1 MSEDDWYTAKVV
13 HPDDSK
19 EDVDAGA
26 QPHLNALAGFVNK
39 RTRATL
45 TDGRVLSGTFICFD
59 YQGNVLI
66 NHAEEE
72 RFTAADATNSHGALL
87 VSFIV

>member
-1 MSEDDWYTAKVV
+1 MSTMRDLTHERAQ
-13 HPDDSK
+13 

-45 TDGRVLSGTFICFD
+45 T
-59 YQGNVLI
+59 
-66 NHAEEE
+66 
-72 RFTAADATNSHGALL
+72 
-87 VSFIV
+87 VSMRPG